1 MRRQIGPDPRVLP
14 DDLWPKLLWA
24 GLNLTVEDVVT
35 GVGLRAKAI
44 AAPGCSIPLRWCEP
58 SRSTGRSLGYAPTKI
73 RRLRVGAVRW
83 QHEDVR
89 IAGSDEVLSKN
100 AVCFLSIP
108 VNKTSPA
115 FTKPVDR
122 PVGRL
127 SPHGRRSVRISHC
140 SPIERLASW
149 WTCYSRTADG

>member
-1 MRRQIGPDPRVLP
+1 M
-14 DDLWPKLLWA
+14 
-24 GLNLTVEDVVT
+24 VT
-35 GVGLRAKAI
+35 GVWAEGESHRRSGLFYPIEMVRALALDWPFAGLR
-44 AAPGCSIPLRWCEP
+44 SDE
-58 SRSTGRSLGYAPTKI
+58 I

-89 IAGSDEVLSKN
+89 VAGSDEVLSKN

-127 SPHGRRSVRISHC
+127 SPHGRRSVRISHY

-149 WTCYSRTADG
+149 WTCYSRTADA